1 MKKNKFKLIEFSK
14 KKFRYSYDKK
24 IIIKDLILK
33 IFLGYYDFE
42 KLKKQKIK
50 FNLEV
55 SFANQRPANDKDIK
69 KIVNYENAINII
81 SKLVK
86 KKHYNFLETLAED
99 IFDKLFSD
107 YRINKVLLR
116 IEKLEIIKKTK
127 SVGIEIIKTRQND

>member
-1 MKKNKFKLIEFSK
+1 MKKNKFRLIEFSK
-14 KKFRYSYDKK
+14 KKFRYNYDKK

-42 KLKKQKIK
+42 KLKKQKVK
-50 FNLEV
+50 FSLEV
-55 SFANQRPANDKDIK
+55 SFTNQRPANDQDIK

>member
-14 KKFRYSYDKK
+14 KKFRYNYDKK

-42 KLKKQKIK
+42 KLKKQKVK

-55 SFANQRPANDKDIK
+55 SFANQRPANDQDIK